1 MRKRFD
7 NAITNIRLV
16 RNVIELSAITAE
28 LQGTFGQM
36 YIIMDKILEPIR
48 YPLGLISA
56 AYHPYIE
63 PVSYNYTDDV
73 SSQVVLFYVNDS
85 MLLLKVGSEKLKI

>member
-1 MRKRFD
+1 
-7 NAITNIRLV
+7 
-16 RNVIELSAITAE
+16 
-28 LQGTFGQM
+28 M

-85 MLLLKVGSEKLKI
+85 MLLLKVGSEK